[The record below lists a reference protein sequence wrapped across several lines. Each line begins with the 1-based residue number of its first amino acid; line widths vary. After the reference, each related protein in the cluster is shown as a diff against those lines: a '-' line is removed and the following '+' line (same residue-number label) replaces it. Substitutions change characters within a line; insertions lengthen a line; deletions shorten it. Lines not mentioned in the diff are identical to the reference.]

1 MSGRVAQKLGWIAA
15 AVVVAVVAGGAWW
28 FVDRSNAAPSSPSAP
43 PPPAVT
49 VSEPLR
55 REIIEWDE
63 FTGQFAS
70 VEYVEVRARVTGFL
84 QGVHFED
91 GQIVKKGDLLFTI
104 DPRQFE
110 AALASAKAQLAQS
123 QSRLDLANRQLAR
136 GGELRQRDFLAQSAY
151 DERLEEM
158 RAAGAAVEGA
168 RAAIRL
174 AELDLEWSKITAPI
188 GGRVSRHLVS
198 AGNLVNAGTTLL
210 TNIVS
215 LDPIYLVFDM
225 SEADHLAYQRAIAD
239 GRLKSTRENTVAAFV
254 KLGDER
260 EWTRQG
266 QLNFLDNQ
274 VDRGAGT
281 IRARAVFPN
290 RDFFITPGQ
299 FGRLRLPGSE
309 RYEALLLP
317 DSALVTDQAQKIVM
331 TVSPDGT
338 VVPKPVRPGPIED
351 GLRIIRSG
359 LDPNDKVII
368 SGLLRARPGAK
379 VTPQEGKIE
388 VPAERAATKKGG

>member
-1 MSGRVAQKLGWIAA
+1 MSGRIAQKLGWIAA
-15 AVVVAVVAGGAWW
+15 VLVIAVAAVVGWRL
-28 FVDRSNAAPSSPSAP
+28 VDSSNAAPAQAAPP

-260 EWTRQG
+260 EWIRQG
-266 QLNFLDNQ
+266 QLN
-274 VDRGAGT
+274 
-281 IRARAVFPN
+281 
-290 RDFFITPGQ
+290 
-299 FGRLRLPGSE
+299 LPS
-309 RYEALLLP
+309 R
-317 DSALVTDQAQKIVM
+317 
-331 TVSPDGT
+331 
-338 VVPKPVRPGPIED
+338 
-351 GLRIIRSG
+351 
-359 LDPNDKVII
+359 
-368 SGLLRARPGAK
+368 
-379 VTPQEGKIE
+379 
-388 VPAERAATKKGG
+388 

>member
-1 MSGRVAQKLGWIAA
+1 MSGRIAQKLGWIGAF
-15 AVVVAVVAGGAWW
+15 VVMVVGAGIAWW
-28 FVDRSNAAPSSPSAP
+28 LVERGDAAPAQAAP

-70 VEYVEVRARVTGFL
+70 VEYVEVRARVSGFL

-91 GQIVKKGDLLFTI
+91 GQFVKKGDLLFTI
-104 DPRQFE
+104 DPRPFE
-110 AALASAKAQLAQS
+110 AALASSKAQLAQS

-136 GGELRQRDFLAQSAY
+136 GGELRQRDFLAQSTY
-151 DERLEEM
+151 DERLEET
-158 RAAGAAVEGA
+158 RAATAAVDSA

-260 EWTRQG
+260 EWKREG
-266 QLNFLDNQ
+266 HLNFLDNQ
-274 VDRGAGT
+274 VDRSAGT
-281 IRARAVFPN
+281 IRARAIFPN
-290 RDFFITPGQ
+290 SDFFITPGQ

-331 TVSPDGT
+331 TVSPDGI
-338 VVPKPVRPGPIED
+338 VVPKRVRPGPIED

-359 LDPNDKVII
+359 LDPHDKVII
-368 SGLLRARPGAK
+368 NGLLRAKPGAK
-379 VTPQEGKIE
+379 VTPQDGKIE
-388 VPAERAATKKGG
+388 VPAEFATAKKGG